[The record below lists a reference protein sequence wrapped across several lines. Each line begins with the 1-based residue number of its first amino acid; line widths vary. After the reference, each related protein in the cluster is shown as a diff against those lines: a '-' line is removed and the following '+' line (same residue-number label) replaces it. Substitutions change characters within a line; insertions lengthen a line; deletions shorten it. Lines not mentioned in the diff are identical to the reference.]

1 MEKEIIKVLMHP
13 IRIKI
18 VQELGLRKQATTK
31 ELLSSCGDVSQATM
45 YRHINELLKNEIIIV
60 ASENIINGIVE
71 KVYTMN
77 SLEIFNINSN
87 PKQYTPDDFLNM
99 FTQYTIALLNDFYQY
114 MKNEHAMD
122 NIEHNIGFSG
132 NSVLLSDEET
142 VEMMKEIYGSIG
154 SKMSNEPN
162 DERKLRKVSVILTTL
177 LD

>member
-71 KVYTMN
+71 SKTIYT
-77 SLEIFNINSN
+77 
-87 PKQYTPDDFLNM
+87 
-99 FTQYTIALLNDFYQY
+99 
-114 MKNEHAMD
+114 
-122 NIEHNIGFSG
+122 
-132 NSVLLSDEET
+132 
-142 VEMMKEIYGSIG
+142 
-154 SKMSNEPN
+154 
-162 DERKLRKVSVILTTL
+162 
-177 LD
+177 